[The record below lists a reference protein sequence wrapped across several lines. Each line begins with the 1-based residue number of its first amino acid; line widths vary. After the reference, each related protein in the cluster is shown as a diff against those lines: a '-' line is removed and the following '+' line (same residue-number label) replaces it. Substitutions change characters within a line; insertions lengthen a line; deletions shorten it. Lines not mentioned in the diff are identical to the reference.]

1 MKAAAVISFDDERGR
16 GQMGTGTI
24 RTPAALAAEL
34 LTFTICD
41 LPMLV
46 TSDVTQ

>member
-1 MKAAAVISFDDERGR
+1 MKAAAVISFDDKRGR
-16 GQMGTGTI
+16 GQMGTRTI
-24 RTPAALAAEL
+24 RTAAALAAEL
-34 LTFTICD
+34 LTLTICD